1 MATEELGS
9 VTAGAQKAGWIS
21 LVLVALMLFIGL
33 GSSRLVLATLIT
45 LVTGLIWTAGFAI
58 AAVGHLNLI
67 SVAFAVLFIGLGVD
81 FVIHFVLRFREEIS
95 AGRVQAEALDQATKE
110 LGGAL
115 TLCAAAAAIG
125 FFSFLPTNYVGLAEL
140 GLISGVGMFLAL
152 AANFTLLPA
161 LLTVMP
167 FKVKLRQPLFRVVM
181 PDFVIKRFGRSCCRR
196 IDNRSSKYVSD
207 TTSAV

>member
-1 MATEELGS
+1 M
-9 VTAGAQKAGWIS
+9 
-21 LVLVALMLFIGL
+21 
-33 GSSRLVLATLIT
+33 
-45 LVTGLIWTAGFAI
+45 
-58 AAVGHLNLI
+58 
-67 SVAFAVLFIGLGVD
+67 
-81 FVIHFVLRFREEIS
+81 
-95 AGRVQAEALDQATKE
+95 DQATKE

-115 TLCAAAAAIG
+115 ALCAAAAAIG

-181 PDFVIKRFGRSCCRR
+181 PDFVIKRFGSVLAVGALIIGVASTFLIPQARFDFNPLHLKDPTTESVQTAMDLMADPKASPETISILVKEKATAVKLAEFCR
-196 IDNRSSKYVSD
+196 ICQK
-207 TTSAV
+207 